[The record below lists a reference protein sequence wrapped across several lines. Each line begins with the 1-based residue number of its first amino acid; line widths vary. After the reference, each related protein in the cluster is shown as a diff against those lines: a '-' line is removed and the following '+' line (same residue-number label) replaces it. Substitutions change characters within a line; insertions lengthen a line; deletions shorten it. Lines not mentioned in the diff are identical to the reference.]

1 MKGSKIILSTGI
13 IALIIPR
20 LLIAIEPLPA
30 VPYPAENPPSEAKRI
45 LGKILFWDEQLSTDN
60 SIACGSCHLPSANG
74 ADKRIGLEPGFDKK
88 LNTPDDILGSLG
100 VVARNKLG
108 EPVKHTVFKHNPQVT
123 NRSAQS
129 FFSGLWAEHNFWD
142 GRAGTEFIDPESQ
155 QIVIAAGGALENQ
168 ALGPLMSHVEMAK
181 TGQTAQEVIV
191 KLVQAKPLGLA
202 THLPKDIQQVLENTK
217 GYGDLFKSA
226 FGDDKISLKRVAF
239 AIATYE
245 RSLVA
250 DQTSWDLAM
259 AKQEKLPFLENLGW
273 EFFQQSGCAECHKPP
288 LFTDNKF
295 YNVGIQGRNT
305 DAGRKL
311 ISLQDK
317 DLGAMKVPS
326 LRNTALKQ
334 TFMHTGQFSTLEQV
348 IDAYADVPFE
358 DMATK
363 MPNGDKYNF
372 QFTEYQRKALV
383 AFLSLSLV
391 DKRVKNEIYPFD
403 RPTLRSEMSS
413 SVKPSPIVNAE
424 ISVNQKGNVEIS
436 WTNFTERQ
444 PGFDLEIIR
453 NDGRHYWATQSPFED
468 IYTEQGQ
475 DYIYNVI
482 TRNGARETSA
492 PVILSIHVPS
502 NGLLIY
508 FSLFF
513 IGLLVLNHRKLA
525 KLFL

>member
-1 MKGSKIILSTGI
+1 MKGSKIILSAGI
-13 IALIIPR
+13 IALLIPR

-142 GRAGTEFIDPESQ
+142 GRAGPEFIDPRSN
-155 QIVIAAGGALENQ
+155 QIAIFSGGALENQ
-168 ALGPLMSHVEMAK
+168 ALGPLMSSTEMAK
-181 TGQTAQEVIV
+181 KGQTSKEVIA
-191 KLVQAKPLGLA
+191 KLSQAKPLALA
-202 THLPKDIQQVLENTK
+202 SNLPKDI
-217 GYGDLFKSA
+217 DLALANEPSYTELFAKA
-226 FGDDKISLKRVAF
+226 FGDNQISLKRIAF

-250 DQTSWDLAM
+250 DKTPWDIANSG
-259 AKQEKLPFLENLGW
+259 QHKLPYLENLGW
-273 EFFQQSGCAECHKPP
+273 EFFQQSGCEQCHKPP

-295 YNVGIQGRNT
+295 YNIGIQGGNT
-305 DAGRKL
+305 DAGRKQ
-311 ISLQDK
+311 ISLQQI

-326 LRNTALKQ
+326 LRNTGLKI
-334 TFMHTGQFSTLEQV
+334 TYMHTGQFTTLEQV

-363 MPNGDKYNF
+363 MPNGDDYNF

-383 AFLSLSLV
+383 AFLKNSLT
-391 DKRVKNEIYPFD
+391 DKRVKEASFPFD
-403 RPTLRSEMSS
+403 RPKLRSEIKEFLQPIG
-413 SVKPSPIVNAE
+413 VKNLKVSVNAD
-424 ISVNQKGNVEIS
+424 NLVEIS
-436 WTNFTERQ
+436 WEDFTQ
-444 PGFDLEIIR
+444 QHTGFDLEIVR
-453 NDGRHYWATQSPFED
+453 NDGRHYWATQSPFQD
-468 IYTEQGQ
+468 INTETGQ
-475 DYIYNVI
+475 SYQYQVF
-482 TRNGARETSA
+482 TRNAQLQRSTSTTLHVTVA
-492 PVILSIHVPS
+492 HNFSWLALIIILLASI
-502 NGLLIY
+502 I
-508 FSLFF
+508 
-513 IGLLVLNHRKLA
+513 LVMIKRRN
-525 KLFL
+525 